1 VYSVTDSD
9 GLRNSKAITVAVKFS
24 ITVNISPALSTDA
37 KFILKKNGITIR
49 TGTGTASFVFSG
61 LRPGTYKVKMKELGY
76 TFDGDGVTAGN
87 QNPIT
92 VIIGTSDETVT
103 FTHTP

>member
-1 VYSVTDSD
+1 VYTVKDSD
-9 GLRNSKAITVAVKFS
+9 GLKSSKTKTVAVKFS
-24 ITVNISPALSTDA
+24 ITANISPALSTDA
-37 KFILKKNGITIR
+37 KFILKKNGIIIR
-49 TGTGTASFVFSG
+49 TGTGTDSYVFSG
-61 LRPGTYKVKMKELGY
+61 LIPGTYKVKVKKLDY
-76 TFDGDGVTAGN
+76 TFDGDDVTDGN